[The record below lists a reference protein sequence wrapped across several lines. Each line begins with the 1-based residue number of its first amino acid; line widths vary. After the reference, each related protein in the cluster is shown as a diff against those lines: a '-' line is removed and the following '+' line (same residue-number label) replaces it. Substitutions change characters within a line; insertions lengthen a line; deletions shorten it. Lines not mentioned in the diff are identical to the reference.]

1 MSWKES
7 LLYLIIVATIVV
19 AELEM
24 TNDQRWIRVKKQ
36 ASQLGKEY
44 RTWQYEEDR
53 RIAAGL
59 LGIPEPSWLGSPS
72 ARS

>member
-24 TNDQRWIRVKKQ
+24 ANDPRWVRVKTQ
-36 ASQLGKEY
+36 TRRLGKDFA
-44 RTWQYEEDR
+44 TWSYQDDR
-53 RIAAGL
+53 RRTARM
-59 LGIPEPSWLGSPS
+59 LGIPEPSWLG
-72 ARS
+72 

>member
-24 TNDQRWIRVKKQ
+24 INDHRWVRVKTQ
-36 ASQLGKEY
+36 TRRLGKDFA
-44 RTWQYEEDR
+44 TWSYQDDR
-53 RIAAGL
+53 RRTARM
-59 LGIPEPSWLGSPS
+59 LGIPEPSWLG
-72 ARS
+72 